1 VTRAFALLTTLCGAA
16 CLSAG
21 VALAGVPAWPPW
33 PDGLEAAAATYRRT
47 LNASEELIRDGTLTQ
62 PRGIE
67 ETLQF
72 DRETHGCHRGPAHAY
87 RDYGAPEPG
96 VRHEKGG
103 KGRKG
108 SAKGETARVRYPYRV
123 FYRQALTLEAL
134 FEKPWKEGSEGA
146 VEVEFRRTE
155 RGWEP
160 GLKQEALGDPTKSAK
175 PEAGR
180 EGDRRG
186 NVQPGRGGER

>member
-1 VTRAFALLTTLCGAA
+1 MRLLFLLA
-16 CLSAG
+16 AG
-21 VALAGVPAWPPW
+21 VLAAGIAGAAWPP
-33 PDGLEAAAATYRRT
+33 GLEAAADAYRRT
-47 LNASEELIRDGTLTQ
+47 LNASEEPIRNGTLAA

-67 ETLQF
+67 EALQF

-87 RDYGAPEPG
+87 RDYGAPEPPAPSP
-96 VRHEKGG
+96 KSPKAAG
-103 KGRKG
+103 KM
-108 SAKGETARVRYPYRV
+108 AAVRVRYPYRV

-160 GLKQEALGDPTKSAK
+160 GLKSERLGDPTKSSK
-175 PEAGR
+175 PGVGPGR
-180 EGDRRG
+180 GIDRRG
-186 NVQPGRGGER
+186 NGPSGEGGAR